1 MDAVIKVEEVEK
13 HETRNGNTRYVVRDE
28 EAHEYVTFRPQI
40 GKDAET
46 YKGQTAHIRFH
57 EEQRGG
63 FKNVYLDA
71 IDQEIEP
78 LEQPG
83 ADEGGADMDPDIVG
97 WRTAAEV
104 APLIAG
110 NADSAD
116 EVFDEM
122 KRFKERVAADLRG
135 DQGGDKGGD

>member
-28 EAHEYVTFRPQI
+28 ADHEYVTFRPQI

-63 FKNVYLDA
+63 FKNIYLDA
-71 IDQEIEP
+71 IEP

-83 ADEGGADMDPDIVG
+83 ADEGGADIDPDIVG
-97 WRTAAEV
+97 WQTAAEV

-110 NADSAD
+110 NAGSPD

-122 KRFKERVAADLRG
+122 KRFKERVAADIRG
-135 DQGGDKGGD
+135 DKSGRDGGD